1 MTKLN
6 VREMFF
12 SVPVTD
18 MDRARQFYVGALDGS
33 VLYQSSVWSSLQI
46 AGVRL
51 GLNATPSDAGSHMG
65 LHFVVDDLAA
75 ACDAVVRAGG
85 VVVSQ
90 PREVRPGV
98 ILAEAADTE
107 GNVFTLSLASDD

>member
-12 SVPVTD
+12 SVPVAD

-33 VLYQSSVWSSLQI
+33 VLYESSVWSSLQI

-51 GLNATPSDAGSHMG
+51 GLNATSSDAGLHMG
-65 LHFVVDDLAA
+65 LHFVVYDLVA
-75 ACDAVVRAGG
+75 ACGAVVRAGG
-85 VVVSQ
+85 VVLSEPTDVQS
-90 PREVRPGV
+90 GV

-107 GNVFTLSLASDD
+107 GNVFTLSLASDG